1 MVKKQAMQQDI
12 VEKLHSEKYQFMS
25 LQEYTKVVTHG
36 LKLIRNSGLFA
47 KDSFSSKA
55 INLALEYNME
65 LMVKFLGVN
74 KLVPSGDQPGIPAQQ
89 QLSL

>member
-1 MVKKQAMQQDI
+1 MQQDI
-12 VEKLHSEKYQFMS
+12 VEKLHQEKYQTMS

-65 LMVKFLGVN
+65 LMVKFLGAD
-74 KLVPSGDQPGIPAQQ
+74 KLVPTGNEPGTSIRH
-89 QLSL
+89 QLSS

>member
-1 MVKKQAMQQDI
+1 MQQEI
-12 VEKLHSEKYQFMS
+12 VEKLHHEKYESIMS

-65 LMVKFLGVN
+65 LMVKFLGVD
-74 KLVPSGDQPGIPAQQ
+74 KLVGHGEESGLAI
-89 QLSL
+89 